1 MSDQRWQRIE
11 QLFHEAAELAPFE
24 RAEFLSRVC
33 SDDSELRRQV
43 ESLLANDKSKDDV
56 LQAAV
61 AKAVDQLPTLSP
73 GSRLG
78 PYEILAPIGAGGMGE
93 VWKARDTRLNRT
105 VAIKVS
111 PGNFSQRFEREAH
124 AIAALN
130 HPNICQIH
138 DVGPDYLVLE
148 YIDGKPLTGPLPVGE
163 TIRLAIQIAG
173 ALEEAHSRGIL
184 HRDLKPANILVTPN
198 GTAKLLDFGLAK
210 LTPERT
216 GAKARLASHLATD
229 EMLTTPGQTM
239 GTVAYMSPEQARGE
253 ELDARTDLW
262 SFGAVLY
269 EMATGVR
276 PFRGDSSA
284 VVFKAIL
291 DATPTPA
298 VRLNPDVPA
307 ELERVI
313 DKALEKDR
321 KLRYQSAADMRT
333 DLERL
338 KRNSE
343 SHKVPEM
350 ARRARWPRA
359 AATAAILLAAV
370 GAAYYFFVRRPAPKL
385 TDKDTIVL
393 ADFANTTGDPVFDG
407 TLRQGLSA
415 QLAQSPFLN
424 LLSDQRISQTLA
436 LMSQPKDARLTE
448 QLGRDVCQRTASA
461 ATIEG
466 TISSLGTQYVL
477 GLKAVNCRTGDVL
490 AQEQATANGKEQ
502 VLKGLGDAA
511 TKLREKL
518 GESLVSVEKYDVPPE
533 NVTTSSLEALQAY
546 SRGYQAQVVKGDSAA
561 AIPFFERA
569 VSLDPN
575 FAMGYARLGTVY
587 SNVDEI
593 TRGAENTR
601 KAYELRGRTSEQERF
616 YISASYQNS
625 VTGNLEAAR
634 ATYELWAHTYP
645 SDDTPLVNL
654 GNIYINFGE
663 YLKALAAAREEL
675 KLDPGSAIA
684 YGRVVYAYRNLNRLD
699 EAQATAREAR
709 AHNLDGPGVHSGLY
723 YVSFLQHDAVGMDHE
738 AAMLMGMPGHQEATL
753 SDQSDT
759 AAYGG
764 EFAKARELTHRAVD
778 FARRADLAETEA
790 NENAHAAMR
799 EAWVGNMAL
808 AKREAQ
814 AALALANGMYVEA
827 YSAVALGLAGDSAQA
842 ARLAD
847 DLGKRFP
854 ENTYARFE
862 YLPMIH
868 ATIALQSGDAG
879 KAVQALAEAKLY
891 ELGLWHLYPVYLRGE
906 AYLAAKQGAAAEAEF
921 QKILDHP
928 GVVIN
933 EVIGA
938 LAHLGLGRAY
948 ALSGDRAKAKTAYQD
963 FFALWKNADP
973 DIPIL
978 QRAKAEYAKL
988 K

>member
-1 MSDQRWQRIE
+1 MSDERWGRIE
-11 QLFHEAAELAPFE
+11 KLFHEAADLAPFE
-24 RAEFLSRVC
+24 RAEFLSSAC

-56 LQAAV
+56 LEAAV
-61 AKAVDQLPTLSP
+61 AKAVDQLPSALLA

-148 YIDGKPLTGPLPVGE
+148 YIDGKPLTGPLPVEE
-163 TIRLAIQIAG
+163 TVRLAIQIAS
-173 ALEEAHSRGIL
+173 ALEEAHGRGIL

-216 GAKARLASHLATD
+216 GAKAALASHAATD
-229 EMLTTPGQTM
+229 EMLTTPGQAM

-291 DATPTPA
+291 DGTPTPA

-343 SHKVPEM
+343 SHKVPEVT
-350 ARRARWPRA
+350 RRARWPRMA
-359 AATAAILLAAV
+359 AIAAILLAAV
-370 GAAYYFFVRRPAPKL
+370 GAAYYFLVHRHATKL
-385 TDKDTIVL
+385 TDKDTIIL
-393 ADFANTTGDPVFDG
+393 ADFTNTTGDPVFDG

-415 QLAQSPFLN
+415 QLEQSPFLS
-424 LLSDQRISQTLA
+424 LISDQRIAQTLV
-436 LMSQPKDARLTE
+436 LMTQPKDARLTKE
-448 QLGRDVCQRTASA
+448 LGREVCQRTASA

-466 TISSLGTQYVL
+466 SIASLGSQYVL
-477 GLKAVNCRTGDVL
+477 GLDAVNCHNGDLL
-490 AQEQATANGKEQ
+490 AQEQVTANGKEQ
-502 VLKGLGDAA
+502 VLKALGDAA

-518 GESLVSVEKYDVPPE
+518 GESLASVEKYDAPPQ
-533 NVTTSSLEALQAY
+533 NVTTPSLDALQTY
-546 SRGYQAQVVKGDSAA
+546 SLGYQAMLAKGDAA
-561 AIPFFERA
+561 AANSFMQRA

-575 FAMGYARLGTVY
+575 FAMAFASLGNTYV
-587 SNVDEI
+587 V
-593 TRGAENTR
+593 RGENGQAAENMR
-601 KAYELRGRTSEQERF
+601 KAYDLRGRTSEKEKLFISSGYERL
-616 YISASYQNS
+616 
-625 VTGNLEAAR
+625 VTGNLEAALKI
-634 ATYELWAHTYP
+634 YELWVRTYP
-645 SDDTPLVNL
+645 RDEAPEASLT
-654 GNIYINFGE
+654 GIYEQFGE
-663 YLKALAAAREEL
+663 YEKALRAAQEAL
-675 KLDPGSAIA
+675 KLNPGSAA
-684 YGRVVYAYRNLNRLD
+684 RYGNLTYAFIGLNRLE
-699 EAQATAREAR
+699 EAKVTVQEAR
-709 AHNLDGPGVHSGLY
+709 AHNIDGISLHFNLY
-723 YVSFLQHDAVGMDHE
+723 VIDFLEHDTLGMERE
-738 AAMLMGMPGHQEATL
+738 ARDLMGKPGYEDRMLQTESA
-753 SDQSDT
+753 T

-764 EFAKARELTHRAVD
+764 EFAKARELTSRAVNS
-778 FARRADLAETEA
+778 AQRADEKEAAAEF
-790 NENAHAAMR
+790 NAEGAVR
-799 EAWVGNMAL
+799 EALIGNMAL
-808 AKREAQ
+808 AKQEAQ
-814 AALALANGMYVEA
+814 SALALAEGKDVEA
-827 YSAVALGLAGDSAQA
+827 TSAIALGLAGESAQA
-842 ARLAD
+842 ERLAS

-854 ENTYARFE
+854 KDTIVQSED
-862 YLPMIH
+862 LPMIR
-868 ATIALQSGDAG
+868 AAIALQANNAD
-879 KAVQALAEAKLY
+879 KAVEALKSAAPY
-891 ELGLWHLYPVYLRGE
+891 ELGQGLYPAYMRGE
-906 AYLAAKQGAAAEAEF
+906 AYLAARQGVAAKVEL

-928 GVVIN
+928 GVVQYDA
-933 EVIGA
+933 IGV
-938 LAHLGLGRAY
+938 LAHLGLGRAF
-948 ALSGDRAKAKTAYQD
+948 ALTGDGPKAKTAYQD
-963 FFALWKNADP
+963 FFAIWKNADP

-978 QRAKAEYAKL
+978 QQAKAEYAKL